1 MKDKGRQITCLDR
14 IVSNSDSPP
23 KGDLGLRLERGLGL
37 RLERGLGLRLE
48 RDLGLRLERDLGL
61 RLWI

>member
-48 RDLGLRLERDLGL
+48 RDLGLRL
-61 RLWI
+61 WI